1 MRRKRHWYYQKWDT
15 VLPKLRFQRLYMG
28 LPANGTSGKLR
39 TSKAHKQVR
48 LVWGK
53 FMDSAIPYGLSD
65 PGFCRQ
71 PTEAVDVDGPEN
83 RHRELG
89 FEQIV
94 GNSPA
99 LKHVLELVNTVASS
113 DSTVL
118 LLGETGTGKASIAR
132 AIHDRSR
139 RQARSFVKLNCA
151 AIPTCLLESEMFG
164 HERGAFT
171 GAFNRRIGRMEL
183 ADQGTLFL
191 DEVGDIPIE
200 VQPKLLRAIQE
211 REFERLGSTCTKRV
225 NVRIVAATNRDLR
238 SMIAS
243 REFRSD
249 LYYRLNVFPIRIPPL
264 RDRKEDI
271 PLLAT
276 YFVHKFASQMHKS
289 VHAIPPRVMEELSTW
304 DWPGNIRELEN
315 FMERSMILSRGKFL
329 DAPLSELRDFGPTR
343 QEFQPAHA
351 GYSAS
356 LKETIGCLH
365 PERAP
370 VEGYTKQ
377 QSEEIVVA
385 LIESNGRVGGPSGA
399 AARLRVNRTTLIAR
413 MKKLRIDPRRFVRT
427 KSVVE
432 REPFLQRQEVLDKG
446 SDLGPGGLRLPSLQG
461 TG

>member
-1 MRRKRHWYYQKWDT
+1 MSPLKNANRT
-15 VLPKLRFQRLYMG
+15 VLRVAQCVKEAPILPKVG
-28 LPANGTSGKLR
+28 HSLPEIAFSTARYGVVRKWNIWETPHNESPQASAARRGKL
-39 TSKAHKQVR
+39 
-48 LVWGK
+48 
-53 FMDSAIPYGLSD
+53 MNSAIPYGLSD
-65 PGFCRQ
+65 PRFCRH
-71 PTEAVDVDGPEN
+71 PTELGDAEGPEN
-83 RHRELG
+83 SHRELV

-99 LKHVLELVNTVASS
+99 LKQVLELVNTVASS

-118 LLGETGTGKASIAR
+118 LLGETGTGKELIAR

-139 RQARSFVKLNCA
+139 RHACTFVKLNCA

-164 HERGAFT
+164 HEKGAFT

-211 REFERLGSTCTKRV
+211 REFERLGSTDTRRV

-238 SMIAS
+238 SLIAS
-243 REFRSD
+243 KEFRSD
-249 LYYRLNVFPIRIPPL
+249 LFYRLSVFPIRIPPL

-289 VHAIPPRVMEELSTW
+289 IHAIPPCVMEELLTW

-315 FMERSMILSRGKFL
+315 FMERAMILSRGKLL
-329 DAPLSELRDFGPTR
+329 DAPLSELRDFRPTR
-343 QEFQPAHA
+343 QEFRPAHA
-351 GYSAS
+351 GHSAS
-356 LKETIGCLH
+356 LKEAIGCLH
-365 PERAP
+365 PEGAP
-370 VEGYTKQ
+370 VEWYDKQ
-377 QSEEIVVA
+377 QREEIVVA
-385 LIESNGRVGGPSGA
+385 LIESKGQVGGPAGA

-413 MKKLRIDPRRFVRT
+413 MKKLGIDPRRFVRT
-427 KSVVE
+427 ESGVE
-432 REPFLQRQEVLDKG
+432 RALFAAPG
-446 SDLGPGGLRLPSLQG
+446 GPG
-461 TG
+461 

>member
-1 MRRKRHWYYQKWDT
+1 MSLLKNANRTRLSSCSMRKKRHRYYQKWDAA
-15 VLPKLRFQRLYMG
+15 LPKLRFQRLDMG
-28 LPANGTSGKLR
+28 LLTNGTSGKLR
-39 TSKAHKQVR
+39 TTKAHKQVQ
-48 LVWGK
+48 LVWRK
-53 FMDSAIPYGLSD
+53 LMNSATPYGLSD
-65 PGFCRQ
+65 PDFCGH
-71 PTEAVDVDGPEN
+71 PTELVDADGPEN
-83 RHRELG
+83 SHRELG

-99 LKHVLELVNTVASS
+99 LRQVLELVNTVASS

-118 LLGETGTGKASIAR
+118 LLGETGTGKELIAR
-132 AIHDRSR
+132 ALHERSR
-139 RQARSFVKLNCA
+139 RQGRTFVRLNCA

-164 HERGAFT
+164 HEKGAFT

-211 REFERLGSTCTKRV
+211 REFERLGSTDTKRV
-225 NVRIVAATNRDLR
+225 NVRIIAATNRDLR
-238 SMIAS
+238 SLIAGK
-243 REFRSD
+243 EFRSD

-289 VHAIPPRVMEELSTW
+289 IHAIPPCVMEELLTW

-315 FMERSMILSRGKFL
+315 FMERAMILSRGKLL
-329 DAPLSELRDFGPTR
+329 DAPLSELRDFRLTR

-351 GYSAS
+351 GHSAS
-356 LKETIGCLH
+356 LKEAIGCMH

-370 VEGYTKQ
+370 VEWYDKQ
-377 QSEEIVVA
+377 QREEEIVVA
-385 LIESNGRVGGPSGA
+385 LIESKGQVGGPAGA

-413 MKKLRIDPRRFVRT
+413 MKKLGIDPRRFMQT
-427 KSVVE
+427 ESGVE
-432 REPFLQRQEVLDKG
+432 RDFFAA
-446 SDLGPGGLRLPSLQG
+446 PGGPR
-461 TG
+461 

>member
-1 MRRKRHWYYQKWDT
+1 M
-15 VLPKLRFQRLYMG
+15 
-28 LPANGTSGKLR
+28 N
-39 TSKAHKQVR
+39 
-48 LVWGK
+48 
-53 FMDSAIPYGLSD
+53 SAMPYGLSD
-65 PGFCRQ
+65 PGFCRH
-71 PTEAVDVDGPEN
+71 PTELVDAERPEN
-83 RHRELG
+83 SHGELV
-89 FEQIV
+89 FEEIV

-99 LKHVLELVNTVASS
+99 LKQVLELVNTVASS

-118 LLGETGTGKASIAR
+118 LLGETGTGKGLIAR

-139 RQARSFVKLNCA
+139 RQARTFVNLNCA
-151 AIPTCLLESEMFG
+151 AIPTCLLESEIFG
-164 HERGAFT
+164 HEKGAFT

-211 REFERLGSTCTKRV
+211 REFERLGSTYTKRV

-238 SMIAS
+238 SLIAS
-243 REFRSD
+243 KEFRSD
-249 LYYRLNVFPIRIPPL
+249 LFYRLNVFPIRIPPL

-289 VHAIPPRVMEELSTW
+289 IHAIPPCVMEELLTW

-315 FMERSMILSRGKFL
+315 FMERAMILSRGKLL
-329 DAPLSELRDFGPTR
+329 DAPLSALRDFRWTR

-351 GYSAS
+351 GDRAS
-356 LKETIGCLH
+356 LKEAIGCLH

-370 VEGYTKQ
+370 VEWYGKQ

-385 LIESNGRVGGPSGA
+385 LIESKGRVGGPAGA
-399 AARLRVNRTTLIAR
+399 AARLHLNRTTLISR
-413 MKKLRIDPRRFVRT
+413 MKKLGIDPRRFVRT
-427 KSVVE
+427 ESGVE
-432 REPFLQRQEVLDKG
+432 RAFFAA
-446 SDLGPGGLRLPSLQG
+446 PGGPR
-461 TG
+461 